1 MFGTTSERFAVNNVV
16 DYQRWLKALGCYT
29 PATTDWLLVCMPEPL
44 PVAQPGRNP
53 YMLPSTNFC
62 APLGADKV
70 PDAELMP
77 LPSALLLPTTFIRGK
92 TTVRDVHVCV
102 RVYIHPH
109 FTSVSVYVCVCMSV
123 VCKSL
128 YFCVCQRV
136 VAIVVRM
143 YASNMVMYLSLPIS
157 LSLSLKTAG
166 ERYAPLPVTPPDP
179 PKFPLRSNA
188 NVPVTNRVDTRHV
201 RVITK
206 LLYDLPYEMTLLKA
220 MMRSYTESLTM
231 QPSLIQRLTE
241 AARVRACT
249 HTDTHTHTQT
259 QTHKGCTISHHVK

>member
-143 YASNMVMYLSLPIS
+143 YASNMVMYLSPPIS
-157 LSLSLKTAG
+157 LSLSLSRRRVSGMHRCQSRRRIRPSFRCAPTQMCLLPTA
-166 ERYAPLPVTPPDP
+166 L
-179 PKFPLRSNA
+179 
-188 NVPVTNRVDTRHV
+188 TRA
-201 RVITK
+201 TS
-206 LLYDLPYEMTLLKA
+206 A
-220 MMRSYTESLTM
+220 
-231 QPSLIQRLTE
+231 
-241 AARVRACT
+241 
-249 HTDTHTHTQT
+249 
-259 QTHKGCTISHHVK
+259 